1 MHLLASVYSHYAL
14 ICSTAPLQTMLRITS
29 MRGAQ
34 SAGLAT
40 FSHGALQPLDPLLLP
55 TLTSAIGRT
64 RLCALLPLTPLR
76 PHPFTLPHAPSHTRP
91 GARGYAGRRARVVNG
106 KRTDLPSLLLR
117 RARGFFRDGW
127 GEPLLQPPTLYQGHT
142 RFATSSISSLDGT
155 HPHQWTPAA
164 TQRVWCFD
172 TRTGTSPLP
181 TPSPSPPVLP
191 SP

>member
-1 MHLLASVYSHYAL
+1 
-14 ICSTAPLQTMLRITS
+14 MLRITS

-40 FSHGALQPLDPLLLP
+40 FSHGAHLRLPPPLSLHPP
-55 TLTSAIGRT
+55 RRA
-64 RLCALLPLTPLR
+64 RLCALPSPSHTL
-76 PHPFTLPHAPSHTRP
+76 PHPFTLPHKPSHTHP
-91 GARGYAGRRARVVNG
+91 GAHGYTGRRARVVNG

-127 GEPLLQPPTLYQGHT
+127 GEPLLRPPTLFQGHT

-191 SP
+191 SPHAHLW